1 MDKKLQD
8 ILEELIKNAVLEH
21 DINGMAL
28 ISMPKKSIAQA
39 ISAIKGLVPSEES
52 EYTPPTFTSSA
63 NLLPKDYVEGW
74 NNCREEMLRRIK

>member
-1 MDKKLQD
+1 MKKLREF
-8 ILEELIKNAVLEH
+8 IWERC
-21 DINGMAL
+21 
-28 ISMPKKSIAQA
+28 QA
-39 ISAIKGLVPSEES
+39 DDKATDEIISAIEGLVPSEES